1 MAFLY
6 ARRDR
11 IATAKP
17 TALGWWAMRDPFTFD
32 VQHIDLSPT
41 ARRFEYGTPAV
52 AAAYTARAGIS
63 LFEEIGVATVR
74 ERHMKLSQRLVD
86 GALAQGWRLGCVREA
101 ERRTPIMTL
110 RHPEPAQVVDAL
122 RAKGCIVDFRPGLVR
137 LSPHYFNTEDEMDAT
152 LELLVPLREKVP
164 A

>member
-1 MAFLY
+1 
-6 ARRDR
+6 
-11 IATAKP
+11 
-17 TALGWWAMRDPFTFD
+17 

-52 AAAYTARAGIS
+52 AAAYTARAGIG
-63 LFEEIGVATVR
+63 LLEEIGVDTVR
-74 ERHMKLSQRLVD
+74 ERHMLLSQRLVD

-101 ERRTPIMTL
+101 ARRTPIVTL
-110 RHPEPAQVVDAL
+110 RHPDPAHVVDAL
-122 RAKGCIVDFRPGLVR
+122 RAKGCIADDRPGLVR
-137 LSPHYFNTEDEMDAT
+137 LSPHYFNPEDEMDAT